1 MQTSTKPYLYYE
13 QIINGLV
20 DVPKRIQKYLGDAII
35 LKNEQRKAAAE
46 QQEAKSLS
54 LEIEPPP
61 EDAGANNT
69 GLFKFPLFGWLSSL
83 TAKAPEQESDKK
95 PDESAFNREESTLFE
110 KEPSEK
116 ALIEEPTLFEK
127 EPSEKDLSEKD
138 LSEKASSEKDLS
150 ERASSESSEKTP
162 SEESL
167 SAKTPSEERTC
178 NIRNW
183 QKLKLE

>member
-20 DVPKRIQKYLGDAII
+20 DVPKRIQKYLGDAIV
-35 LKNEQRKAAAE
+35 LKNEQRRAAAE
-46 QQEAKSLS
+46 QKEAKA

-61 EDAGANNT
+61 EDTGSNNT

-83 TAKAPEQESDKK
+83 TTKEPKQESESESDNEVEVPLFDGDK
-95 PDESAFNREESTLFE
+95 PVTLSE

-116 ALIEEPTLFEK
+116 ESSEK
-127 EPSEKDLSEKD
+127 EPSEKVLTEEVLPSEKVLTEEVLPD
-138 LSEKASSEKDLS
+138 
-150 ERASSESSEKTP
+150 
-162 SEESL
+162 ESL
-167 SAKTPSEERTC
+167 SRSEEKIC

-183 QKLKLE
+183 QKLKVE

>member
-1 MQTSTKPYLYYE
+1 
-13 QIINGLV
+13 LV

-46 QQEAKSLS
+46 QQEAKSQS

-95 PDESAFNREESTLFE
+95 PDESVVNSDESTLFE

-116 ALIEEPTLFEK
+116 ALMEEPTLFEK
-127 EPSEKDLSEKD
+127 EPSEKDLSEKTS
-138 LSEKASSEKDLS
+138 SESSEKDLS
-150 ERASSESSEKTP
+150 ESSEKDLSESSE
-162 SEESL
+162 
-167 SAKTPSEERTC
+167 KTPSEERTC

-183 QKLKLE
+183 QKLKVE